1 MNIRIHSLKAY
12 HETWSH
18 LHNKTEMARKLIRA
32 SKDKGLNA
40 EELAEVTGWS
50 LHAHCSS
57 ALSRALKQNDSI
69 EYRPVEGA
77 RFGRYYCRRC
87 C

>member
-12 HETWSH
+12 NDEYSN
-18 LHNKTEMARKLIRA
+18 LYNKTEMARKLIRHA
-32 SKDKGLNA
+32 GRKGISA
-40 EELAEVTGWS
+40 QELSEVTGWG

-57 ALSRALKQNDSI
+57 ALSRALRKYDSI

-77 RFGRYYCRRC
+77 KYGRYYCRRC